1 MIQVSQIIDRAEKA
15 LDAEGS
21 DRYKF
26 EQDYR
31 PAINGAIE
39 FLISVFNKAFSDNKL
54 TEENLRELVLTR
66 VWQTSKYSRIYF
78 NPDDAGGKV
87 WSIIRVSPEP
97 ILDPETDPLPN
108 EDDKLSLFVPDVI
121 FVKSKYSA
129 NRLTFEE
136 SAESEE
142 NIFVDG
148 NPSFTNQFKSYAYTN
163 FNDNA
168 GRAEIEILPHINSE
182 FVAVTYLLRPD
193 VITTES
199 DLIRFPE
206 SMTNLVVKQ
215 VLNSLSTKQGDGT
228 NLYSITEKDVSEL
241 VSVMS

>member
-1 MIQVSQIIDRAEKA
+1 LIQVSQIISRVESF

-26 EQDYR
+26 EQDYK
-31 PAINGAIE
+31 PAINSAIE

-78 NPDDAGGKV
+78 DPNDVGGDI
-87 WSIIRVSPEP
+87 WSLIRISPEP
-97 ILDPETDPLPN
+97 TLDPAIDPLGNDSP
-108 EDDKLSLFVPDVI
+108 ELSLYVPDVV
-121 FVKSKYSA
+121 FVRSRYAA

-136 SAESEE
+136 YSESER

-148 NPSFTNQFKSYAYTN
+148 NDSFSNDFKSYAYIN

-168 GRAEIEILPHINSE
+168 GLPEIEILPAIDNQ
-182 FVAVTYLLRPD
+182 FVAVTYLLRPS
-193 VITTES
+193 VIVS
-199 DLIRFPE
+199 DTDSIRFPE

-215 VLNSLSTKQGDGT
+215 VLNYLSTKQGDGT
-228 NLYSITEKDVSEL
+228 TLYSITEKDVSEL

>member
-31 PAINGAIE
+31 PAINEAIE

-54 TEENLRELVLTR
+54 TEENLRELVVTR

-78 NPDDAGGKV
+78 DPADTGGAI
-87 WSIIRVSPEP
+87 WSLLRLSPEP
-97 ILDPETDPLPN
+97 VLDPVIDPLTNPTPA
-108 EDDKLSLFVPDVI
+108 ESMFVPDVV
-121 FVKSKYSA
+121 FVRSKYSA
-129 NRLTFEE
+129 NRLTLEE
-136 SAESEE
+136 YSESEK

-148 NPSFTNQFKSYAYTN
+148 NATFTNDFKSYAYTN

-168 GRAEIEILPHINSE
+168 GKPEIEILPAIDNQ
-182 FVAVTYLLRPD
+182 FVAVTFLLRPA
-193 VITTES
+193 VITDETDE
-199 DLIRFPE
+199 IRFPE
-206 SMTNLVVKQ
+206 SMTNIVVKQ